1 MKSNSKIEF
10 VNHASVLI
18 SYDKIGILSDPW
30 YFFSVFNKG
39 WRLLHENEIDYIESV
54 LSKSSHIYISHEH
67 PDHFNPRF
75 LLDERIKKLIIKYNI
90 TFIFQETKD
99 KRVINFLKKND
110 FSVQECKLDKFLNL
124 SDKVSIKISKHDFYD
139 LVYCYIHS

>member
-1 MKSNSKIEF
+1 MKNNSKIEF

-18 SYDKIGILSDPW
+18 THEKIGILSDPW

-67 PDHFNPRF
+67 PDHFN
-75 LLDERIKKLIIKYNI
+75 
-90 TFIFQETKD
+90 Q
-99 KRVINFLKKND
+99 D
-110 FSVQECKLDKFLNL
+110 FVR
-124 SDKVSIKISKHDFYD
+124 
-139 LVYCYIHS
+139 